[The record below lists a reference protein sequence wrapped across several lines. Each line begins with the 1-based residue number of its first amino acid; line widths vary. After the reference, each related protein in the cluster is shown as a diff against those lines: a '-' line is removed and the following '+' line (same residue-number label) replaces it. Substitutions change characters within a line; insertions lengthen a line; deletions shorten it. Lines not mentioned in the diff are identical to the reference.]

1 MSGPQCCENPPVLDS
16 GCGGV
21 GHEEEIGGLMCYV
34 TGPPHSKRAVLMLS
48 DIFGYKAPKLRLI
61 VFESKSLASIIK
73 QKILDIQALMALYA
87 SEVLVVDIL
96 YLMVGSSVMGAPSRH
111 WRLHIPYWPFGSRTM
126 VPQDLAMFGEKLKLA
141 DKVSASGFY
150 VVVPD
155 FFYGDPYVPDN
166 PERPLDNVERPL
178 PVWLKDHG
186 PDKGFEDAKPV
197 IQALKS
203 KGVSSIGAAG
213 FCWGAK
219 PVVELGNYAY
229 IQAAVLL
236 HPSFVSLEDFQAVK
250 VPISILGAEVDIM
263 SPPELLKKFEEALN
277 AKPEVDSFV
286 KIFPGVEHGWTVRYK
301 DEDEVAVKSANE
313 AHEDMLNWFVKY
325 VK

>member
-1 MSGPQCCENPPVLDS
+1 MSGPQCCSNPPALDS
-16 GCGGV
+16 SCGV
-21 GHEEEIGGLMCYV
+21 GHVEEIGGLKCYV
-34 TGPPHSKRAVLMLS
+34 TGPSHSKLALLLIS
-48 DIFGYKAPKLRLI
+48 DIFGYEAPKLR
-61 VFESKSLASIIK
+61 
-73 QKILDIQALMALYA
+73 
-87 SEVLVVDIL
+87 
-96 YLMVGSSVMGAPSRH
+96 
-111 WRLHIPYWPFGSRTM
+111 
-126 VPQDLAMFGEKLKLA
+126 KLA

-155 FFYGDPYVPDN
+155 FFYGDPFRGDPFATEN
-166 PERPLDNVERPL
+166 AGGRPL

-203 KGVSSIGAAG
+203 KGISSIGAAG

-219 PVVELGNYAY
+219 PVLKLGTYAC

-236 HPSFVSLEDFQAVK
+236 HPSFVSLEDVQGVK
-250 VPISILGAEVDIM
+250 VPISILGAEIDIM

-301 DEDEVAVKSANE
+301 DEDEAAVKSAHE